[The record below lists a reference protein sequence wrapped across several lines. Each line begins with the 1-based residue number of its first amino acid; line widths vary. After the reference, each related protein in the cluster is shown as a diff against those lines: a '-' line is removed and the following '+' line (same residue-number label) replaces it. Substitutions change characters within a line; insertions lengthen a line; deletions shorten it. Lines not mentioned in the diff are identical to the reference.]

1 MTNNLSLVIKNPE
14 NGEFLKR
21 IYWNKEEFIELI
33 KGIAKQY
40 EGASYTEDQM
50 KLAKEDRAKL
60 NAIKKAISDRRIE
73 IKKLVMEPYEKFEE
87 EVKEVVA
94 LIDAPAAMI
103 DRQIKEYEE
112 RTKEEKREALK
123 EYFQEHVGSLKDM
136 VTFQQIFDPKWLNL
150 SVSLKKAKEEMEDKI
165 YGIESNLETIEGMCE
180 EKYLVAVKARYLKT
194 LDVNEAFSEMKRL
207 KELERIEEEKRR
219 KAEEDRVAAEKA
231 REEAEK
237 RKAVEAA
244 EEEARKAA
252 NAPEEEETDEPED
265 ESEPERQEEEAEP
278 EEAPKPAEEE
288 EKRYKA
294 TFTVTGTKKQLI
306 ELKRYME
313 EIGLTVQSGN
323 GGK

>member
-1 MTNNLSLVIKNPE
+1 
-14 NGEFLKR
+14 
-21 IYWNKEEFIELI
+21 
-33 KGIAKQY
+33 
-40 EGASYTEDQM
+40 
-50 KLAKEDRAKL
+50 
-60 NAIKKAISDRRIE
+60 
-73 IKKLVMEPYEKFEE
+73 
-87 EVKEVVA
+87 
-94 LIDAPAAMI
+94 MI
-103 DRQIKEYEE
+103 DKQIKEYEE
-112 RTKEEKREALK
+112 RAKEEKREALK
-123 EYFQEHVGSLKDM
+123 GNFQEHIGSLKDM

-194 LDVNEAFSEMKRL
+194 LDVNEAFLEMKRL

-237 RKAVEAA
+237 RKAA
-244 EEEARKAA
+244 EEARKAA
-252 NAPEEEETDEPED
+252 NAPEEEEADEPED
-265 ESEPERQEEEAEP
+265 ESEPERQEAESEP
-278 EEAPKPAEEE
+278 EETPKPAEKE

-313 EIGLTVQSGN
+313 AIGLTIQSGN

>member
-1 MTNNLSLVIKNPE
+1 MENNLSLVIKRPE

-60 NAIKKAISDRRIE
+60 NAIKKAVSDRRIE
-73 IKKLVMEPYEKFEE
+73 IKKLVMEPYEKFEA
-87 EVKEVVA
+87 EVKEVIA

-112 RTKEEKREALK
+112 RTKEEKRAALK
-123 EYFQEHVGSLKDM
+123 EYFQSCIGSLKEM
-136 VTFQQIFDPKWLNL
+136 VTFPQIFDQKWLNL
-150 SVSLKKAKEEMEDKI
+150 SVSLKKAKEDMESKI
-165 YGIESNLETIEGMCE
+165 YEIESNLETIEGMCE
-180 EKYLVAVKARYLKT
+180 EKYLVAVKAQYIKT
-194 LDVNEAFSEMKRL
+194 LDINEAFAEMKRL
-207 KELERIEEEKRR
+207 REMERIEEEKRQ
-219 KAEEDRVAAEKA
+219 KSEETRVAAEKA

-237 RKAVEAA
+237 EKAA
-244 EEEARKAA
+244 EETREAA
-252 NAPEEEETDEPED
+252 NAPDEEADDPED
-265 ESEPERQEEEAEP
+265 ENEPERQEAESEP
-278 EEAPKPAEEE
+278 EETPKPAEEE

-294 TFTVTGTKKQLI
+294 TFTVTGTKKQLLD
-306 ELKRYME
+306 LKRYME

>member
-1 MTNNLSLVIKNPE
+1 MANNLSLVIKSPE

-21 IYWNKEEFIELI
+21 ICWNKEAFIELI
-33 KGIAKQY
+33 GGIAKQY

-73 IKKLVMEPYEKFEE
+73 IKKLVMEPYEKFEA

-123 EYFQEHVGSLKDM
+123 EHFQERIGSLKDM
-136 VTFQQIFDPKWLNL
+136 VTLSQIFDPKLLNL
-150 SVSLKKAKEEMEDKI
+150 SVSIKKAKEEMENKI
-165 YGIESNLETIEGMCE
+165 CTIESDLDAIEETCAERH
-180 EKYLVAVKARYLKT
+180 LVAVKAQYFKT
-194 LDVNEAFSEMKRL
+194 LSLNEACAEMKRL
-207 KELERIEEEKRR
+207 KEMEKIEEETRR
-219 KAEEDRVAAEKA
+219 KKEEAMLAAEKA

-237 RKAVEAA
+237 RKA

-252 NAPEEEETDEPED
+252 NAPEEEAGEPED
-265 ESEPERQEEEAEP
+265 ESEPERCEEKVEP
-278 EEAPKPAEEE
+278 EKAPKPAEEE

-313 EIGLTVQSGN
+313 MAGLTVQSGN

>member
-1 MTNNLSLVIKNPE
+1 MANNLSLVIKRPE

-33 KGIAKQY
+33 EGIVKQY

-50 KLAKEDRAKL
+50 KLAKEDQAKL

-73 IKKLVMEPYEKFEE
+73 IKKLVMEPYEQFET
-87 EVKEVVA
+87 EVKEVIA

-123 EYFQEHVGSLKDM
+123 EHFQEHIGSLKDM

-150 SVSLKKAKEEMEDKI
+150 SVSLKKAKEDMESKI
-165 YGIESNLETIEGMCE
+165 YEIESNLETIEGMCE
-180 EKYLVAVKARYLKT
+180 EKYLVAVKAQYIKT
-194 LDVNEAFSEMKRL
+194 LDINEAFAEMKRL
-207 KELERIEEEKRR
+207 KEIEKIEEEKRR
-219 KAEEDRVAAEKA
+219 KAEEARVAAEKA

-237 RKAVEAA
+237 AKVA
-244 EEEARKAA
+244 EEARKAA
-252 NAPEEEETDEPED
+252 NAPEEEEADEPED
-265 ESEPERQEEEAEP
+265 EDEPERQEEEVEP
-278 EEAPKPAEEE
+278 EETPKPAEEE
-288 EKRYKA
+288 EKRYKT
-294 TFTVTGTKKQLI
+294 TFTVTGTKRQLI

>member
-1 MTNNLSLVIKNPE
+1 MANNLSLVIKSPE

-21 IYWNKEEFIELI
+21 ICWNKEAFIELI
-33 KGIAKQY
+33 GGIAKQY

-60 NAIKKAISDRRIE
+60 NAIKKVISDRRIE
-73 IKKLVMEPYEKFEE
+73 IKKLVMEPYEKFEA

-103 DRQIKEYEE
+103 DRQIKEQEE
-112 RTKEEKREALK
+112 RAKEEKREALK
-123 EYFQEHVGSLKDM
+123 EHFQERIGSLKDM
-136 VTFQQIFDPKWLNL
+136 VTLQQIFDPKWLNL
-150 SVSLKKAKEEMEDKI
+150 SVSLKKAKEDMESKI
-165 YGIESNLETIEGMCE
+165 YEIESNLETIEGMCE
-180 EKYLVAVKARYLKT
+180 EKYLVAVKAQYIKT
-194 LDVNEAFSEMKRL
+194 LDINEAFAEMKRL
-207 KELERIEEEKRR
+207 KEMEKIEEEKRR
-219 KAEEDRVAAEKA
+219 KKEEAMLAAEKA

-237 RKAVEAA
+237 EKAA
-244 EEEARKAA
+244 EEARKAA
-252 NAPEEEETDEPED
+252 NAPDEEEAGDPED
-265 ESEPERQEEEAEP
+265 ESGPERCEEKAEP

-313 EIGLTVQSGN
+313 MAGLTVQSGN

>member
-1 MTNNLSLVIKNPE
+1 MENNLSLVIKRPE

-60 NAIKKAISDRRIE
+60 NAIKKAVSDRRIE
-73 IKKLVMEPYEKFEE
+73 IKKLVMEPYEQFEV
-87 EVKEVVA
+87 EVKEVIA

-112 RTKEEKREALK
+112 RTKEEKRAALK
-123 EYFQEHVGSLKDM
+123 EYFQSCIGSLKEM
-136 VTFQQIFDPKWLNL
+136 VTFPQIFDQKWLNL
-150 SVSLKKAKEEMEDKI
+150 SVSLKKAKEDMESKI
-165 YGIESNLETIEGMCE
+165 YEIESNLETIEGMCE
-180 EKYLVAVKARYLKT
+180 EKYLVAVKAQYIKT
-194 LDVNEAFSEMKRL
+194 LDINEAFAEMKRL
-207 KELERIEEEKRR
+207 REMERIEEEKRQ
-219 KAEEDRVAAEKA
+219 KAEETRVAAEKA

-237 RKAVEAA
+237 EKAA
-244 EEEARKAA
+244 EETREAA
-252 NAPEEEETDEPED
+252 NAPDEEADDPED
-265 ESEPERQEEEAEP
+265 ENEPERQEAESEP
-278 EEAPKPAEEE
+278 EETPKPAEEE

-294 TFTVTGTKKQLI
+294 TFTVTGTKKQLLD
-306 ELKRYME
+306 LKRYME

>member
-1 MTNNLSLVIKNPE
+1 MANNLSLVIKNPE

-73 IKKLVMEPYEKFEE
+73 IKKLVMEPYEKFED

-112 RTKEEKREALK
+112 RTKEEKRAALK
-123 EYFQEHVGSLKDM
+123 EYFQSCIGSLKDM
-136 VTFQQIFDPKWLNL
+136 VTFPQIFDQKWLNL
-150 SVSLKKAKEEMEDKI
+150 SVSLKKAKEDMESKI
-165 YGIESNLETIEGMCE
+165 YEIESNLETIEGMCE
-180 EKYLVAVKARYLKT
+180 EKYLVAVKAQYIKT
-194 LDVNEAFSEMKRL
+194 LDINEAFAEMKRL
-207 KELERIEEEKRR
+207 KEIEKIEEEKRR
-219 KAEEDRVAAEKA
+219 KAEEARVAAEKA

-237 RKAVEAA
+237 AKAA
-244 EEEARKAA
+244 EEARKAA
-252 NAPEEEETDEPED
+252 NALEEEETDELED

-278 EEAPKPAEEE
+278 EEASKPAEKEE
-288 EKRYKA
+288 NRYKA
-294 TFTVTGTKKQLI
+294 TFTVTGTKKQLFD
-306 ELKRYME
+306 LKRYME
-313 EIGLTVQSGN
+313 MAGLTVQSGN

>member
-1 MTNNLSLVIKNPE
+1 MENNLSLVIKRPE

-73 IKKLVMEPYEKFEE
+73 IKKLVMEPYEQFET
-87 EVKEVVA
+87 EVKEVIA

-136 VTFQQIFDPKWLNL
+136 VTFPQIFDQKWLNL

-194 LDVNEAFSEMKRL
+194 LDINEAFAEMKRL
-207 KELERIEEEKRR
+207 KEIERIEEEKRQ
-219 KAEEDRVAAEKA
+219 KAEEARVAAEKA

-237 RKAVEAA
+237 EKAA
-244 EEEARKAA
+244 EETREAA
-252 NAPEEEETDEPED
+252 NAPDEEADDPED
-265 ESEPERQEEEAEP
+265 ENEPERQEAESEP
-278 EEAPKPAEEE
+278 EETPKPAEEE

-313 EIGLTVQSGN
+313 AIGLTIQSGN

>member
-1 MTNNLSLVIKNPE
+1 MENNLSLVIKRPE

-60 NAIKKAISDRRIE
+60 NAIKKAVSDRRIE
-73 IKKLVMEPYEKFEE
+73 IKKLVMEPYEQFEA
-87 EVKEVVA
+87 EVKEVIA

-112 RTKEEKREALK
+112 RTKEEKRAALK
-123 EYFQEHVGSLKDM
+123 EYFQSCIGSLKEM
-136 VTFQQIFDPKWLNL
+136 VTFPQIFDQKWLNL
-150 SVSLKKAKEEMEDKI
+150 SVSLKKAKEDMESKI
-165 YGIESNLETIEGMCE
+165 YEIESNLETIEGMCE
-180 EKYLVAVKARYLKT
+180 EKYLVAVKAQYIKT
-194 LDVNEAFSEMKRL
+194 LDINEAFAEMKRL
-207 KELERIEEEKRR
+207 REMERIEEEKRQ
-219 KAEEDRVAAEKA
+219 KAEETRVAAEKA

-237 RKAVEAA
+237 EKAA
-244 EEEARKAA
+244 EETREAA
-252 NAPEEEETDEPED
+252 NAPDEEADDPED
-265 ESEPERQEEEAEP
+265 ENEPERQEAEAEP
-278 EEAPKPAEEE
+278 EETPKPAEEE

-294 TFTVTGTKKQLI
+294 TFTVTGTKKQLLD
-306 ELKRYME
+306 LKRYME
-313 EIGLTVQSGN
+313 EIGMTVQSGN

>member
-1 MTNNLSLVIKNPE
+1 MANNLSLVIKNPE

-73 IKKLVMEPYEKFEE
+73 IKKLVMEPYEQFET
-87 EVKEVVA
+87 EVKEVIA

-112 RTKEEKREALK
+112 RTKEEKRAALK
-123 EYFQEHVGSLKDM
+123 EYFQSCIGSLKDM
-136 VTFQQIFDPKWLNL
+136 VTFPQIFDQKWLNL
-150 SVSLKKAKEEMEDKI
+150 SVSLKKAKEDMESKI
-165 YGIESNLETIEGMCE
+165 YEIESNLETIEGMCE
-180 EKYLVAVKARYLKT
+180 EKYLVAVKAQYIKT
-194 LDVNEAFSEMKRL
+194 LDINEAFAEMKRL
-207 KELERIEEEKRR
+207 KEIEKIEEEKRR
-219 KAEEDRVAAEKA
+219 KAEEARVAAEKA

-237 RKAVEAA
+237 AKAA
-244 EEEARKAA
+244 EEARKAA
-252 NAPEEEETDEPED
+252 NAPEEEEADEPED
-265 ESEPERQEEEAEP
+265 EDEPKRQEEEVEP
-278 EEAPKPAEEE
+278 EETPKPAEEE

-294 TFTVTGTKKQLI
+294 TFTVTGTKKQLLN
-306 ELKRYME
+306 LKRYME
-313 EIGLTVQSGN
+313 MAGLTVQSGN

>member
-1 MTNNLSLVIKNPE
+1 MENNLSLVIKRPE

-60 NAIKKAISDRRIE
+60 NAIKKAVSDRRIE
-73 IKKLVMEPYEKFEE
+73 IKKLVMEPYEQFEV
-87 EVKEVVA
+87 EVKEVIA

-112 RTKEEKREALK
+112 RTKEEKRAALK
-123 EYFQEHVGSLKDM
+123 EYFQSCIGSLKEM
-136 VTFQQIFDPKWLNL
+136 VTFPQIFDQKWLNL
-150 SVSLKKAKEEMEDKI
+150 SVSLKKAKEDMESKI
-165 YGIESNLETIEGMCE
+165 YEIESNLETIEGMCE
-180 EKYLVAVKARYLKT
+180 EKYLVAVKAQYIKT
-194 LDVNEAFSEMKRL
+194 LDINEAFAEMKRL
-207 KELERIEEEKRR
+207 KEMERIEEEKRQ
-219 KAEEDRVAAEKA
+219 KAEEARVAAEKA

-237 RKAVEAA
+237 EKAAEKAA
-244 EEEARKAA
+244 EETREAA
-252 NAPEEEETDEPED
+252 NAPDEEADGLED
-265 ESEPERQEEEAEP
+265 ENEPERQEVESEP
-278 EEAPKPAEEE
+278 EETPKPAEEE

-294 TFTVTGTKKQLI
+294 TFTVTGTKKQLLD
-306 ELKRYME
+306 LKRYME

>member
-1 MTNNLSLVIKNPE
+1 MENNLSLVIKRPE

-73 IKKLVMEPYEKFEE
+73 IKKLVMEPYEQFEA
-87 EVKEVVA
+87 EVKEVIA

-123 EYFQEHVGSLKDM
+123 EHFQERIGSLKDM
-136 VTFQQIFDPKWLNL
+136 VTLQQIFDPKWLNL
-150 SVSLKKAKEEMEDKI
+150 SVSLKKAKEDMESKI
-165 YGIESNLETIEGMCE
+165 YEIESNLETIEGMCE
-180 EKYLVAVKARYLKT
+180 EKYLVAVKTQYIKT
-194 LDVNEAFSEMKRL
+194 LDINEAFAEMKRL
-207 KELERIEEEKRR
+207 KEIERIEEEKRR
-219 KAEEDRVAAEKA
+219 KKEEALLAAEKA

-237 RKAVEAA
+237 AKAA
-244 EEEARKAA
+244 EETREAE
-252 NAPEEEETDEPED
+252 NAPEEEEADEPED
-265 ESEPERQEEEAEP
+265 ESEPERCEEKAEP

-313 EIGLTVQSGN
+313 MAGLTVQSGN